1 MIDNYSRASLDE
13 KEQSKCLLV
22 KGKRRSQSRR
32 KLKLSQKYY
41 DPKNSQGSSSLYFS
55 NLRSPNSVNEID
67 VFGGKG

>member
-1 MIDNYSRASLDE
+1 M
-13 KEQSKCLLV
+13 